1 MSKTFLYYI
10 CSLLVCLPAFGQGV
24 GGFTT
29 LDWQVLRIDSVLP
42 VYSEVVPL
50 ETDYRQNTYS
60 VQLEY
65 PEYAPLSKREAE
77 VALRYDSVIGEQIR
91 VESSVGVL
99 RKQGMLDLSFV
110 PIVKQGGVYKKL
122 LSARIVIKPTARKLA
137 RRAAS
142 SAGGRY
148 AAHSVLSE
156 GRWVKIGIQED
167 GMYRLTRQALQR
179 MGFRKP
185 ENVCLFGYGG
195 HRQSELIDADAD
207 YDDLEEVPLY
217 YSSAQDA
224 WLFWGNGLLYWDGNT
239 RVKNHYANTAC
250 YFLTERDSARQIATV
265 QCDAVPRT
273 SYADFIDHV
282 LYERDE
288 FAWLSEGRE
297 LYENVNYATSNSHT
311 YKLTAPDAVTAD
323 NLTVVFSNGAGSETT
338 LTTNVNGTD
347 LGEATMAPVS
357 KYIMATIASRNY
369 SLRSLELSDT
379 WNVRLT
385 STPGNDARLDY
396 LALHYHRR
404 LKPHEGFVAFS
415 HSTSGAARFDITGSG
430 LQVMRLGRRGDAA
443 CLMAG
448 SQEGETYSVA
458 VDDASRRYVAFDPAY
473 SFPQPAVMGVV
484 ENQDLHALD
493 SLDMVYIIPAS
504 GKLREQAERLAQAHA
519 QYDGLRTAVVR
530 ADQVYNEFSSGTP
543 DATAYRRLM
552 KMLYDRAQTDA
563 EAPRYLL
570 LFGDGA
576 WDNRMLTSSWRKSS
590 PDDYLLCYES
600 ENSQSKTTSYVLEDY
615 FGLLDDGEG
624 GNLLR
629 NKTDLGIG
637 RFPVSTAAEARVMVD
652 KAIAHMAGQYA
663 GAWRNVVCV
672 MGDDGDENEHMT
684 YANQVANLIE
694 ARNPE
699 TEVRKVMWDAY
710 TRVSTTKSNTYPE
723 VVALLRKQ
731 MEEGALVM
739 NYTGH
744 GNEIAM
750 SHEYVFN
757 IDDFRQPTGNR
768 LPLWVTAA
776 CDISPFDGSAENIGE
791 VAVLNP
797 AGGAVAFLGTTRTVY
812 GNQNIQMNRYFMQY
826 LFDTDAAGSR
836 YRVGDAVRLSKC
848 AIIAD
853 GRDAGYQENKA
864 HFVLLGDPAL
874 TFGAPLQ
881 HVVLDSIN
889 GLFIDESAG
898 IQLKAGSHVRM
909 AGHIAG
915 ADGRLAADFEG
926 VLWARLFDSEQTVT
940 CKNNAG
946 AKQAFTYKDRT
957 SVLYNTQDSVRQGRF
972 SFSFILPVDI
982 NYSDDARRVVFYA
995 LDATHRAEANGY
1007 SEAFTLGGVS
1017 DEVGADTVGP
1027 AVFAYLNDEEFQD
1040 GGVVNAQPFF
1050 VALLEDESGVN
1061 VSGNGLGHDLSLC
1074 IDGRAD
1080 MTFSLNDYY
1089 AGEFGDFRRGSVA
1102 YSLPTLEAGPHS
1114 LTFRAWDVFNN
1125 TSTTALSFFVDP
1137 ALKPRMFNLTASQNP
1152 ATTATNFL
1160 VSYSLPGAECTFT
1173 IDVYDFAGRRLWTTT
1188 ETGSSNSAVYSIPWN
1203 LCTSAGGRLGS
1214 GVYLYR
1220 CTVQSG
1226 ESRKVSDTQKIIIL
1240 NNK

>member
-1 MSKTFLYYI
+1 MKRTFLYLY
-10 CSLLVCLPAFGQGV
+10 CLLAYLSAFGQGR

-65 PEYAPLSKREAE
+65 PEYAPLNRHEAE
-77 VALRYDSVIGEQIR
+77 VVHRYDSLIGEQIR

-99 RKQGMLDLSFV
+99 RKQGVVDLSFV
-110 PIVKQGGVYKKL
+110 PIVRQDGVYKKL
-122 LSARIVIKPTARKLA
+122 LSARIVIKPTPKKQV

-142 SAGGRY
+142 SSAERY
-148 AAHSVLSE
+148 AAHSVLAK
-156 GRWVKIGIQED
+156 GRWVKIGIQTD
-167 GMYRLTRQALQR
+167 GMYRLTRQALQK
-179 MGFRKP
+179 MGFLKP
-185 ENVCLFGYGG
+185 ENVRLYGYGG
-195 HRQSELIDADAD
+195 HRQSELIDADND

-217 YSSAQDA
+217 YSSVQDA

-239 RVKNHYANTAC
+239 RVKNHYANMAC
-250 YFLTERDSARQIATV
+250 YFLTERDSPQEIATI
-265 QCDAVPRT
+265 QSEATPRFT
-273 SYADFIDHV
+273 YSDFTDHV
-282 LYERDE
+282 LYEKDE
-288 FAWLSEGRE
+288 FAWISEGRE
-297 LYENVNYATSNSHT
+297 LYENVNYATSNTHT
-311 YKLTAPDAVTAD
+311 YKLTTPDPVSAD
-323 NLTVVFSNGAGSETT
+323 NLTVVFSNGAGTETT
-338 LTTNVNGTD
+338 LATNVNGTD
-347 LGEATMAPVS
+347 LGEAKLAAIS
-357 KYIMATIASRNY
+357 KYIMATTVSRTY
-369 SLRSLELSDT
+369 SLSAQELTDT
-379 WNVRLT
+379 WNVRLSAT
-385 STPGNDARLDY
+385 QGNDARLDY
-396 LALHYHRR
+396 LALHYHRK
-404 LKPHEGFVAFS
+404 LKPSEGFVAFS
-415 HSTSGAARFDITGSG
+415 QPFSSPARFDITGSG
-430 LQVMRLGRRGDAA
+430 LQVMRLGRRGEAV
-443 CLMAG
+443 CLMSG
-448 SQEGETYSVA
+448 TQDGETYSVT

-473 SFPQPAVMGVV
+473 SFPQPTVMGAV

-543 DATAYRRLM
+543 DATAYRRMM
-552 KMLYDRAQTDA
+552 KMLYDRAVTDA
-563 EAPRYLL
+563 DAPRFLL
-570 LFGDGA
+570 LFGDGV
-576 WDNRMLTSSWRKSS
+576 WDNRMLTSSWRQAN

-684 YANQVANLIE
+684 YANQVAELIKS
-694 ARNPE
+694 RNPE

-723 VVALLRKQ
+723 VVSLLKKQ

-757 IDDFRQPTGNR
+757 LEDFRQPVGNR

-776 CDISPFDGSAENIGE
+776 CDIAPFDGSVENIGE

-797 AGGAVAFLGTTRTVY
+797 NGGAVAFYGTTRTVY

-826 LFDTDAAGSR
+826 LFGKDESGRR
-836 YRVGDAVRLSKC
+836 YRVGDAVRLAKC
-848 AIIAD
+848 AIITD
-853 GRDAGYQENKA
+853 GRDTGYQENKV

-889 GLFIDESAG
+889 GQPIDESASV
-898 IQLKAGSHVRM
+898 QLKAGSRVRM
-909 AGHIAG
+909 AGHVAN
-915 ADGRLAADFEG
+915 ADGQTAGDFQG
-926 VLWARLFDSEQTVT
+926 VLSARLFDSEQTVT

-946 AKQAFTYKDRT
+946 AKSAFTYKDRT
-957 SVLYNTQDSVRQGRF
+957 SVLYHTQDSVRDGRF
-972 SFSFILPVDI
+972 SFSFVLPVDI
-982 NYSDDARRVVFYA
+982 NYSDDMGRVVFYA
-995 LDATHRAEANGY
+995 LDGRQNAEANGY
-1007 SEAFTLGGVS
+1007 CEQLTLGGVS
-1017 DEVGADTVGP
+1017 DEIGADASGP
-1027 AVFAYLNDEEFQD
+1027 AIYAFLNNEDFQD
-1040 GGVVNAQPFF
+1040 GGVVNSQPFF

-1074 IDGRAD
+1074 IDGRSD
-1080 MTFSLNDYY
+1080 YTFNLNDYY
-1089 AGEFGDFRRGSVA
+1089 TGEFGDFTRGVVS
-1102 YSLPTLEAGPHS
+1102 YSLPALEAGPHS

-1125 TSTTALSFFVDP
+1125 TSMATLDFLVDP
-1137 ALKPRMFNLTASQNP
+1137 ALKPQVLQLSASQNP

-1173 IDVYDFAGRRLWTTT
+1173 IDVYDFMGRRLWTQT
-1188 ETGSSNSAVYSIPWN
+1188 ETGSSNAALYSIPWN

-1214 GVYLYR
+1214 GIYFYR
-1220 CTVQSG
+1220 CTVQSA
-1226 ESRKVSDTQKIIIL
+1226 ESRRVSETQKIIIL

>member
-1 MSKTFLYYI
+1 M
-10 CSLLVCLPAFGQGV
+10 
-24 GGFTT
+24 
-29 LDWQVLRIDSVLP
+29 LP

-50 ETDYRQNTYS
+50 ETDYRQNTYR
-60 VQLEY
+60 VRLEY
-65 PEYAPLSKREAE
+65 PEYAPLNRQETE
-77 VALRYDSVIGEQIR
+77 VVQRYDSLIGEQIC
-91 VESSVGVL
+91 VESNMGVL
-99 RKQGMLDLSFV
+99 RKQGMIDLSFV
-110 PIVKQGGVYKKL
+110 PIVRQDGIYKKL
-122 LSARIVIKPTARKLA
+122 LSARIVIEPTALRQA

-142 SAGGRY
+142 SVGERY
-148 AAHSVLSE
+148 VAHSVLAE
-156 GRWVKIGIQED
+156 GRWVKIGIQAD
-167 GMYRLTRQALQR
+167 GMYRLTRQALQK

-185 ENVCLFGYGG
+185 ENVRLYGYGG
-195 HRQSELIDADAD
+195 HRQSELIDADTD

-224 WLFWGNGLLYWDGNT
+224 WLFWGNGLLYWNGNT

-250 YFLTERDSARQIATV
+250 YFLTEGDAPQEMATM
-265 QCDAVPRT
+265 QSEATPRAT
-273 SYADFIDHV
+273 YSDFADHV
-282 LYERDE
+282 LYEKDE

-297 LYENVNYATSNSHT
+297 LYENVNYATSNTHT
-311 YKLTAPDAVTAD
+311 YKLTTPDPVSAE
-323 NLTVVFSNGAGSETT
+323 NLTVVFSNGAGTETA
-338 LTTNVNGTD
+338 LVTNVNGID
-347 LGEATMAPVS
+347 MGEATMPATGQ
-357 KYIMATIASRNY
+357 YTMATTVNRNY
-369 SLRSLELSDT
+369 NLSSQGLTDT

-385 STPGNDARLDY
+385 TTAGNDARLDY
-396 LALHYHRR
+396 LALHYRR
-404 LKPHEGFVAFS
+404 KLKPSEGFVAFS
-415 HSTSGAARFDITGSG
+415 QSVAGPARFDITGSG
-430 LQVMRLGRRGDAA
+430 LQVMRLGQRGEAA
-443 CLMAG
+443 CLVGG
-448 SQEGETYSVA
+448 SQEGETYSVT
-458 VDDASRRYVAFDPAY
+458 VDDASRRYVAFDPTFA
-473 SFPQPAVMGVV
+473 FPQPTAMGVV

-543 DATAYRRLM
+543 DATAYRRMM
-552 KMLYDRAQTDA
+552 KMLYDRAETDA

-570 LFGDGA
+570 LFGDA
-576 WDNRMLTSSWRKSS
+576 SWDNRMLTSTWRQTN

-637 RFPVSTAAEARVMVD
+637 RFPVTTAAEARVMVD
-652 KAIAHMAGQYA
+652 KAIAHMTGQYA
-663 GAWRNVVCV
+663 GAWRNVVCM

-684 YANQVANLIE
+684 YANQVAEQIKS
-694 ARNPE
+694 RNPE

-723 VVALLRKQ
+723 VVTLLKKQ

-757 IDDFRQPTGNR
+757 LDDFRQPVGNR

-776 CDISPFDGSAENIGE
+776 CDISPFDGSVENIGE

-797 AGGAVAFLGTTRTVY
+797 NGGAVAFYGTARTVY

-826 LFDTDAAGSR
+826 LFDKDESGRR
-836 YRVGDAVRLSKC
+836 YRVGDAVRLAKC
-848 AIIAD
+848 AIITD
-853 GRDAGYQENKA
+853 GRDTGYQENKV

-889 GLFIDESAG
+889 GQLIDESAS
-898 IQLKAGSHVRM
+898 IRLKAGSRVRM
-909 AGHIAG
+909 AGRVTG
-915 ADGRLAADFEG
+915 ADGQLAGDFQG
-926 VLWARLFDSEQTVT
+926 VLSARLFDSEQTVT

-946 AKQAFTYKDRT
+946 ARTAFTYQDRT
-957 SVLYNTQDSVRQGRF
+957 SVLYNTQDSVRNGRF
-972 SFSFILPVDI
+972 SFSFVLPVDV

-995 LDATHRAEANGY
+995 LDSRQNIEANGY
-1007 SEAFTLGGVS
+1007 CEQFTLGGIS
-1017 DEVGADTVGP
+1017 DEVGSDTLGP
-1027 AVFAYLNDEEFQD
+1027 AIYAYLNSEDFQN
-1040 GGVVNAQPFF
+1040 GGAVNSQPFF
-1050 VALLEDESGVN
+1050 VAQLEDESGVN

-1074 IDGRAD
+1074 IDGRSD
-1080 MTFSLNDYY
+1080 YTFNLNDHYI
-1089 AGEFGDFRRGSVA
+1089 GEFGDFTRGTVS
-1102 YSLPTLEAGPHS
+1102 YSLPALEAGPHS

-1125 TSTTALSFFVDP
+1125 TSTATLDFTVDP
-1137 ALKPRMFNLTASQNP
+1137 SLKPQMLQLSASQNP

-1160 VSYSLPGAECTFT
+1160 ISYSLPGAECTFT
-1173 IDVYDFAGRRLWTTT
+1173 IDVYDFTGRRLWTTT

-1214 GVYLYR
+1214 GVYFYR

-1226 ESRKVSDTQKIIIL
+1226 ESRKASKTQKIIIL

>member
-1 MSKTFLYYI
+1 MNSLNVYCV
-10 CSLLVCLPAFGQGV
+10 CSLLACLPAFGQGR

-29 LDWQVLRIDSVLP
+29 LDWKVLRIDSVLP

-50 ETDYRQNTYS
+50 ETDYRLNTYS

-65 PEYAPLSKREAE
+65 PEYAPLSRHEAE
-77 VALRYDSVIGEQIR
+77 VVQRYDSLVGERIR
-91 VESSVGVL
+91 VECSVGVL
-99 RKQGMLDLSFV
+99 RKQGVLDLSFV
-110 PIVKQGGVYKKL
+110 PIVRQGGGYKKL
-122 LSARIVIKPTARKLA
+122 LSARIVIKPTARRGA

-142 SAGGRY
+142 PAAGRY
-148 AAHSVLSE
+148 AAHSVLSG
-156 GRWVKIGIQED
+156 GRWVKIGIRED
-167 GMYRLTRQALQR
+167 GMYRLTRQALR
-179 MGFRKP
+179 GMGFGNP
-185 ENVCLFGYGG
+185 ENVCLYGYGG
-195 HRQSELIDADAD
+195 HRQGELIDADAD

-224 WLFWGNGLLYWDGNT
+224 WLFWGNGLLCWDGNT
-239 RVKNHYANTAC
+239 RVRNHYANTAC
-250 YFLTERDSARQIATV
+250 YFLTERELPSTIQTLRSEATPGQV
-265 QCDAVPRT
+265 Y
-273 SYADFIDHV
+273 SDFTDHV
-282 LYERDE
+282 LYEKDE

-297 LYENVNYATSNSHT
+297 LYENVNYGAANSHT
-311 YKLTAPDAVTAD
+311 YKLTTPDPVAAD
-323 NLTVVFSNGAGSETT
+323 NLAVVFSNGAAAETA
-338 LTTNVNGTD
+338 LVTNVNGTD
-347 LGEATMAPVS
+347 LGEATMAATG
-357 KYIMATIASRNY
+357 KYVMATIANRSY
-369 SLRSLELSDT
+369 SLRSHELTDT

-385 STPGNDARLDY
+385 TTQGHDARLDY
-396 LALHYHRR
+396 LALHYRRR

-415 HSTSGAARFDITGSG
+415 QANGGAARFDIAGSG
-430 LQVMRLGRRGDAA
+430 LQVMRLGRRGEAP

-473 SFPQPAVMGVV
+473 SFPQPTVMGVV

-493 SLDMVYIIPAS
+493 SLDMVCIIPAS

-519 QYDGLRTAVVR
+519 RYDGLRTAVVR

-543 DATAYRRLM
+543 DATAYRRFL
-552 KMLYDRAQTDA
+552 KMLYDRAQTDS

-570 LFGDGA
+570 LFGDAA
-576 WDNRMLTSSWRKSS
+576 WDNRMLTSSWRKCS

-629 NKTDLGIG
+629 DKTDLGVG

-652 KAIAHMAGQYA
+652 KAIAHMEGRYA

-684 YANQVANLIE
+684 YANQVAELVE

-699 TEVRKVMWDAY
+699 MEVRKVMWDAY

-723 VVALLRKQ
+723 VVALLKKQ

-750 SHEYVFN
+750 SHEYVLN
-757 IDDFRQPTGNR
+757 LEDFRQPVGNR

-797 AGGAVAFLGTTRTVY
+797 SGGAVAFYGTARTVY
-812 GNQNIQMNRYFMQY
+812 GNQNIQMNRYFMRY
-826 LFDTDAAGSR
+826 LFDKDEAGCR

-853 GRDAGYQENKA
+853 GRDAGYQENKV

-874 TFGAPLQ
+874 TFGAPPA
-881 HVVLDSIN
+881 HVILDSIN
-889 GLFIDESAG
+889 GRLVDETPDM
-898 IQLKAGSHVRM
+898 QLEAGSRVRM
-909 AGHIAG
+909 AGHIAR
-915 ADGRLAADFEG
+915 ADGGLAADFQG
-926 VLWARLFDSEQTVT
+926 VLSARLFDSEQTVT
-940 CKNNAG
+940 CRNNAG
-946 AKQAFTYKDRT
+946 AKKVFSYEDRT
-957 SVLYNTQDSVRQGRF
+957 SVLYNTQDSVRDGRF
-972 SFSFILPVDI
+972 SFSFVLPVDI
-982 NYSDDARRVVFYA
+982 NYSDDTGRVVFYA
-995 LDATHRAEANGY
+995 LDSKQNIEANGY
-1007 SEAFTLGGVS
+1007 CEQFTLGGIS
-1017 DEVGADTVGP
+1017 EEAGADTQGP
-1027 AVFAYLNDEEFQD
+1027 TVYAYLNDEEFQN
-1040 GGVVNAQPFF
+1040 GGIVNSQPFF

-1080 MTFSLNDYY
+1080 MTFNLNDYY
-1089 AGEFGDFRRGSVA
+1089 TGEFGDFTRGSVS

-1125 TSTTALSFFVDP
+1125 TGTATLDFLVDP
-1137 ALKPRMFNLTASQNP
+1137 SLKPRVFHLSASQNP
-1152 ATTATNFL
+1152 ATTATDFL

-1173 IDVYDFAGRRLWTTT
+1173 IDVYDFMGRRLWTAT
-1188 ETGSSNSAVYSIPWN
+1188 ETGSSSSAVYSIPWN

-1214 GVYLYR
+1214 GIYFYR